1 MRQNDRCPQK
11 LSSFRLLRCSSF
23 IAQVIILSDP
33 RAGAI
38 RAGSELT
45 VLCCLVSWGWDV
57 EPWMVQVEGFLLELF
72 SSIQGDHWLFS
83 NHCFCIR
90 YRNIF
95 KLTSKIRKESL
106 SFTVKSVSSWPVIAI
121 ARSKSYWKL
130 LHSGRYNHLSL
141 HHRVSYS
148 EQKVVLSSRLGNA
161 SENDINFVWGWS
173 HTIKLTHSGHTA
185 QVLCAF
191 DELLSRTDRRTG
203 GGVQGILRGTA
214 WFMVAFWTCCVFF
227 NLQLFI

>member
-72 SSIQGDHWLFS
+72 SSIQGDH
-83 NHCFCIR
+83 
-90 YRNIF
+90 
-95 KLTSKIRKESL
+95 
-106 SFTVKSVSSWPVIAI
+106 
-121 ARSKSYWKL
+121 
-130 LHSGRYNHLSL
+130 
-141 HHRVSYS
+141 
-148 EQKVVLSSRLGNA
+148 
-161 SENDINFVWGWS
+161 
-173 HTIKLTHSGHTA
+173 
-185 QVLCAF
+185 
-191 DELLSRTDRRTG
+191 
-203 GGVQGILRGTA
+203 
-214 WFMVAFWTCCVFF
+214 
-227 NLQLFI
+227 